1 MYFDAVNVGSTV
13 LAILTVDKLG
23 RRNLLIYFGA
33 LMVICEV
40 ITGVCIGYF
49 FNHDNGKLPD
59 NVSNGILAVICVY
72 VLSFAVS
79 WYALPPPHLVLP
91 PFAASILCHYLVY
104 RCPPPLP
111 GQGRMWPD
119 CRPSY
124 VLNFNASA
132 MTTICGRAVRS
143 NKIGRP

>member
-1 MYFDAVNVGSTV
+1 MLGAVNVGSTV

-79 WYALPPPHLVLP
+79 WYAPSPPPPHFHVVLP
-91 PFAASILCHYLVY
+91 LCSSILV
-104 RCPPPLP
+104 PL
-111 GQGRMWPD
+111 
-119 CRPSY
+119 C
-124 VLNFNASA
+124 
-132 MTTICGRAVRS
+132 
-143 NKIGRP
+143 